1 MANQNTNSIFS
12 NQEIKK
18 SNLKADK
25 VEFLDAIGQERIE
38 LNANEYEATKAFF
51 IDRDYDEASAE
62 TTAYI
67 LMIQA
72 KKDNAD
78 IMSVLDTLR
87 PATPVVIS
95 QLVTEI
101 LNAYRYKTSV
111 LGYKND
117 KTTLGNVSRNIQA

>member
-18 SNLKADK
+18 SNLKADL
-25 VEFLDAIGQERIE
+25 VEFLDAVGQERIE

-51 IDRDYDEASAE
+51 IDRDYDKASAE

-67 LMIQA
+67 LMVQA

-117 KTTLGNVSRNIQA
+117 KTTLVNVSRNIQA

>member
-18 SNLKADK
+18 SNLKADL

-95 QLVTEI
+95 QLVIEI

>member
-1 MANQNTNSIFS
+1 MANQNTNSIYS

-18 SNLKADK
+18 SNLKSDI
-25 VEFLDAIGQERIE
+25 VEFLDAVGQQRIE
-38 LNANEYEATKAFF
+38 LDANEYEATKAFF

-67 LMIQA
+67 LMLQA

-78 IMSVLDTLR
+78 IMAVLDTLR
-87 PATPVVIS
+87 PSTPVVIS

-117 KTTLGNVSRNIQA
+117 KEALSNVSRNIKA

>member
-1 MANQNTNSIFS
+1 MANQNTNSIYS

-18 SNLKADK
+18 SNLKSDI
-25 VEFLDAIGQERIE
+25 VEFLDAVGQQRIE
-38 LNANEYEATKAFF
+38 LDANEYEATKAFF
-51 IDRDYDEASAE
+51 IDRNYDEASAE

-67 LMIQA
+67 LMLQA

-78 IMSVLDTLR
+78 IMAVLDTLR
-87 PATPVVIS
+87 PSTPVVIS

-117 KTTLGNVSRNIQA
+117 KEALSNVSRNIKA

>member
-1 MANQNTNSIFS
+1 
-12 NQEIKK
+12 
-18 SNLKADK
+18 
-25 VEFLDAIGQERIE
+25 
-38 LNANEYEATKAFF
+38 
-51 IDRDYDEASAE
+51 
-62 TTAYI
+62 
-67 LMIQA
+67 MIQA

>member
-18 SNLKADK
+18 SNLKADL

-62 TTAYI
+62 ATAYI